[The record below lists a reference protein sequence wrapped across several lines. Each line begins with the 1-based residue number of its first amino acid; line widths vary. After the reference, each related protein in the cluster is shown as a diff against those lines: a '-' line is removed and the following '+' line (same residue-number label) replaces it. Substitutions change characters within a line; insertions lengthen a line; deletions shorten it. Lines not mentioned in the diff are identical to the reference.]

1 MRENYY
7 EQIDERVFEAELN
20 NGLKCATPS
29 GTVTKVSLP
38 CGLNLLSNEPNFVV
52 YVTNGI

>member
-20 NGLKCATPS
+20 NGLKLFIIPKKGSKNICD
-29 GTVTKVSLP
+29 VYYKVRL
-38 CGLNLLSNEPNFVV
+38 VR
-52 YVTNGI
+52 